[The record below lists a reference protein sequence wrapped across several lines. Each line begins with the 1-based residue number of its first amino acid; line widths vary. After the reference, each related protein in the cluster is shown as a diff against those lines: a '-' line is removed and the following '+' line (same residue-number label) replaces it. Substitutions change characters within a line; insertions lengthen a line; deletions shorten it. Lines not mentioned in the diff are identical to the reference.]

1 MYIYKIDI
9 NNFRNIKNLSWKPNK
24 GINVLVGGNGVGKS
38 NIAIALDY
46 LLNPYIQWYK
56 REVPEFDFY
65 DRNLDNKIEI
75 EVWFKGVE
83 KFIEDDWETYLEH
96 IDTNDNIT
104 MDEDAEL
111 VLRVK
116 LYIDKD
122 KIAHHVILSN
132 SKEYPLK
139 TAQKGFINYMY
150 ISTNREPLKDLSL
163 NSNSLLSSMLD
174 KDIIDGKVK
183 ELIDNFNSKSRELF
197 TQEDESLFS
206 SLGKNA
212 KDFGI
217 VDEETAIS
225 LEPTELSDRRTLQS
239 FSLVCK
245 NKEITN
251 FIPLKYQSDGIKNLM
266 LLLALDEKI
275 KDSGILF
282 IEEIEQNL
290 EPATQRKVI
299 KRFLNNS
306 NKQMF
311 ITTHSTE
318 ILKMFKLDQI
328 LYMNKNSIKILPEI
342 DDGIDKFY
350 RRSAQYQVLSSLFS
364 KAVLLIEGDAEFG
377 GIPIISKGY
386 EDFLEDRYIS
396 IIRCQGK
403 DNIIRFAKFFNAL
416 DIKNIAVYDNDAD
429 IEKCLNEYKQNTLN
443 TLVLVVPKDYEQC
456 IVNSKLFK
464 DNWKKML
471 CYKIAFD
478 TNKYINNIFIEKQKG
493 KKNKVDEK
501 IKEIYGTKEKELKA
515 IKSIDEIEIV
525 LNKQELEDYLHAFLH
540 KHMASISNSEYLM
553 EYLYILGEEKGV
565 DSVPNEYK
573 NIFKL
578 IDCYIGNN
586 NCGKKCLI
594 SIEGGCKECAEIRQ
608 GYNQCYQ
615 IKENLNGAE

>member
-1 MYIYKIDI
+1 MYIYKLDI
-9 NNFRNIKNLSWKPNK
+9 RNFRNVKSLTWKPNN

-46 LLNPYIQWYK
+46 LLNPYIKWYK

-75 EVWFKGVE
+75 EVWLKGVE

-96 IDTNDNIT
+96 IDINDNIT
-104 MDEDAEL
+104 IEEDAEL

-132 SKEYPLK
+132 NKEYPLK

-150 ISTNREPLKDLSL
+150 IATNREPLKELSL

-174 KDIIDGKVK
+174 KDVIDEKVK
-183 ELIDNFNSKSRELF
+183 QLIDNFNSKSRELF
-197 TQEDESLFS
+197 IQQDESLFC
-206 SLGKNA
+206 SLGKNV
-212 KDFGI
+212 KEFGI
-217 VDEETAIS
+217 IDEETAIS

-251 FIPLKYQSDGIKNLM
+251 FIPLKYQSDGIKNLI

-299 KRFLNNS
+299 KRFLNNN
-306 NKQMF
+306 NKQIF

-328 LYMNKNSIKILPEI
+328 LYMNKNGIKVLPEI
-342 DDGIDKFY
+342 DRGIDKYY
-350 RRSAQYQVLSSLFS
+350 RSAAQYQVLSSLFS
-364 KAVLLIEGDAEFG
+364 KAVLLVEGDAELG
-377 GIPIISKGY
+377 GVPIISKAY
-386 EDFLEDRYIS
+386 DDFLEDRYITL
-396 IIRCQGK
+396 IRCQGRG
-403 DNIIRFAKFFNAL
+403 NIIRFAKFFNEL
-416 DIKNIAVYDNDAD
+416 GIKNIGIYDNDSD
-429 IEKCLNEYKQNTLN
+429 IDDFLNEYKKQILN
-443 TLVLVVPKDYEQC
+443 TLVLIVPKDYEQS
-456 IVNSKLFK
+456 IVDFKLFMQ
-464 DNWKKML
+464 NWKSIL
-471 CYKIAFD
+471 GSRIEFD
-478 TNKYINNIFIEKQKG
+478 VNKYIHNLFIEKKR
-493 KKNKVDEK
+493 KV
-501 IKEIYGTKEKELKA
+501 ELKSIYNIKQTDIKN
-515 IKSIDEIEIV
+515 IKSIEEIETV
-525 LNKQELEDYLHAFLH
+525 LDKFELKQYLHDFLH
-540 KHMASISNSEYLM
+540 RHMASISNSEYLA
-553 EYLYILGEEKGV
+553 EYLYILGKENGV
-565 DSVPNEYK
+565 SSVPEDYK
-573 NIFKL
+573 KIFKL
-578 IDCYIGNN
+578 IDCYIENN
-586 NCGKKCLI
+586 NCRKECLLSGK
-594 SIEGGCKECAEIRQ
+594 GGCKECADIRK

-615 IKENLNGAE
+615 IKENLDGAE

>member
-1 MYIYKIDI
+1 MYIYKIEI

-38 NIAIALDY
+38 NIAVALDY

-56 REVPEFDFY
+56 REVPEFEFY

-96 IDTNDNIT
+96 IDKNDNTTI
-104 MDEDAEL
+104 DEDTEL
-111 VLRVK
+111 VLKVK
-116 LYIDKD
+116 LYIDRD

-139 TAQKGFINYMY
+139 TAQKGVINYMY

-212 KDFGI
+212 KEFGI
-217 VDEETAIS
+217 VDEAAAIS

-290 EPATQRKVI
+290 EPAIQRKLI

-306 NKQMF
+306 KKQMF

-318 ILKMFKLDQI
+318 ILKMFKLEQI
-328 LYMNKNSIKILPEI
+328 LYMNKNSIKVLPEI
-342 DDGIDKFY
+342 DEGIDKFY
-350 RRSAQYQVLSSLFS
+350 RRSAKYQVLSSLFS

-377 GIPIISKGY
+377 GVPIISKGY
-386 EDFLEDRYIS
+386 EDFLEDRYIT
-396 IIRCQGK
+396 IIRCQGRG
-403 DNIIRFAKFFNAL
+403 NIIRFAKFFNAL
-416 DIKNIAVYDNDAD
+416 DIKNIAVYDNDVD
-429 IEKCLNEYKQNTLN
+429 IDEFLNEYKQQTLN
-443 TLVLVVPKDYEQC
+443 TLLLVAPKDYEQC
-456 IVNSKLFK
+456 IVDFELFLK
-464 DNWKKML
+464 NWKCIL
-471 CYKIAFD
+471 GSRIEFD
-478 TNKYINNIFIEKQKG
+478 INKYINNLFLEKKSS
-493 KKNKVDEK
+493 V
-501 IKEIYGTKEKELKA
+501 ELKSIYSSKQA
-515 IKSIDEIEIV
+515 DIKKIKSIEKIEIV
-525 LNKQELEDYLHAFLH
+525 LDEFELKQYLHDFLH
-540 KHMASISNSEYLM
+540 KHMASISNSEYLA
-553 EYLYILGEEKGV
+553 EYLYILGKENDV
-565 DSVPNEYK
+565 SSVPEDYK
-573 NIFKL
+573 KIFKL

-586 NCGKKCLI
+586 NCSKECLI
-594 SIEGGCKECAEIRQ
+594 SAEGGCKECAEIRQ

-615 IKENLNGAE
+615 IKANLNEAE

>member
-1 MYIYKIDI
+1 MYIYKLDI
-9 NNFRNIKNLSWKPNK
+9 KNFRNIKNLLWKPNK

-38 NIAIALDY
+38 NIAIALNY

-65 DRNLDNKIEI
+65 DRDLDNKIEI
-75 EVWFKGVE
+75 EVWFKDVE

-96 IDTNDNIT
+96 IDSNDNIT
-104 MDEDAEL
+104 MEEDAEL

-132 SKEYPLK
+132 NKEYPLK
-139 TAQKGFINYMY
+139 IVQKGFINYMY

-163 NSNSLLSSMLD
+163 NSNSLLSSMLH

-225 LEPTELSDRRTLQS
+225 LEPAELSDRRTLQS

-299 KRFLNNS
+299 KRFLNNG

-328 LYMNKNSIKILPEI
+328 LYMNKNSIKVLPEI

-377 GIPIISKGY
+377 SIPILSKGY

-416 DIKNIAVYDNDAD
+416 DIKNIAIYDNDAD
-429 IEKCLNEYKQNTLN
+429 IESCLNEYRQNTLN
-443 TLVLVVPKDYEQC
+443 TLVLVVPKDYEGC
-456 IVNSKLFK
+456 IVNFNLFIE
-464 DNWKKML
+464 NWKIILDNRIK
-471 CYKIAFD
+471 FD
-478 TNKYINNIFIEKQKG
+478 TNKYINNLFIEG
-493 KKNKVDEK
+493 KKVNELKNIYS
-501 IKEIYGTKEKELKA
+501 IKENSIKK
-515 IKSIDEIEIV
+515 IKSIEEIESV
-525 LNKQELEDYLHAFLH
+525 LDETELKQYLHGFLH

-553 EYLYILGEEKGV
+553 EYIYILGEEKGV

-594 SIEGGCKECAEIRQ
+594 SAKGGCKECAEIRQ

>member
-1 MYIYKIDI
+1 MYIYKIKI

-38 NIAIALDY
+38 NIAVALDY

-96 IDTNDNIT
+96 IDTNDNTTI
-104 MDEDAEL
+104 DEDAEL

-116 LYIDKD
+116 LYIDRD

-183 ELIDNFNSKSRELF
+183 ELIDNFNNKSRELF

-290 EPATQRKVI
+290 ELATQRKLV
-299 KRFLNNS
+299 KKFLNNS

-318 ILKMFKLDQI
+318 ILKMFKLEQI
-328 LYMNKNSIKILPEI
+328 LYMNKNSMKVLPEI
-342 DDGIDKFY
+342 DRGIDKFY
-350 RRSAQYQVLSSLFS
+350 RRSAKYQVLSSLFS

-377 GIPIISKGY
+377 GVPIISKGY
-386 EDFLEDRYIS
+386 EDFLEDRYIT

-403 DNIIRFAKFFNAL
+403 DNIIRFAKFFDAL

-429 IEKCLNEYKQNTLN
+429 IDECLNEYKQQTLN
-443 TLVLVVPKDYEQC
+443 TLLLVAPKDYEQC
-456 IVNSKLFK
+456 IVDFQLFLK
-464 DNWKKML
+464 NWKCIL
-471 CYKIAFD
+471 GSRIEFD
-478 TNKYINNIFIEKQKG
+478 INKYINNLFFEKKSS
-493 KKNKVDEK
+493 V
-501 IKEIYGTKEKELKA
+501 ELKSIYSSKQA
-515 IKSIDEIEIV
+515 GIKKIKSIEEIEIV
-525 LNKQELEDYLHAFLH
+525 LDEFELKQYLHDFLH
-540 KHMASISNSEYLM
+540 KHMASISNSEYLA
-553 EYLYILGEEKGV
+553 EYLYILGKENDV
-565 DSVPNEYK
+565 SSVPEDYK
-573 NIFKL
+573 KIFKL

-586 NCGKKCLI
+586 NCSKECLI
-594 SIEGGCKECAEIRQ
+594 NAEDGCKECAEIRQ